1 MKPCGLDRKLE
12 GLLCSSVVDPGPT
25 PLNETLQPRRHADK
39 FMRSAQREL
48 SVAGDGVARVMAI
61 LAWIHRNVDY
71 VAGVRD
77 PQTTAEETFADRAG
91 VCRDFNHL
99 GITLCR
105 ALGIPARLSVHTRC
119 NGTHRTFTP
128 SETRSAVLNIVSSD
142 HGNPL
147 IAYAA
152 KNSSA
157 NKDDIKN
164 STLEENKPPGSANMK
179 PMYLLGQKIVTTS
192 ISGDKRTL
200 QCSGEISV
208 AVNDIKAAKE
218 INFTVQQSSDGKLSV
233 SVAPFQF

>member
-1 MKPCGLDRKLE
+1 MFRRISWLKGSNHKKVYQMSHLE
-12 GLLCSSVVDPGPT
+12 RSLVLTGLLFLLFLSGCSAKPECES
-25 PLNETLQPRRHADK
+25 
-39 FMRSAQREL
+39 
-48 SVAGDGVARVMAI
+48 I
-61 LAWIHRNVDY
+61 
-71 VAGVRD
+71 
-77 PQTTAEETFADRAG
+77 
-91 VCRDFNHL
+91 
-99 GITLCR
+99 
-105 ALGIPARLSVHTRC
+105 
-119 NGTHRTFTP
+119 
-128 SETRSAVLNIVSSD
+128 ETRSAVLNIVSSD